1 MLTKLNTAKG
11 KITSLK
17 EGMIDD
23 YITFSQGEIVT
34 APMLYIYLPLSPFLL
49 MTSSSP
55 ITKKILLNRKRV
67 YLKNTSGNK
76 MHLVK
81 NPL

>member
-1 MLTKLNTAKG
+1 
-11 KITSLK
+11 
-17 EGMIDD
+17 MIDD
-23 YITFSQGEIVT
+23 YITFSKGEIFT
-34 APMLYIYLPLSPFLL
+34 APMLYINLPLSPFLL

-67 YLKNTSGNK
+67 YLKNTSEYNK
-76 MHLVK
+76 MHLAK

>member
-23 YITFSQGEIVT
+23 ITFSQGEIVT
-34 APMLYIYLPLSPFLL
+34 APMLYIHLPLSPFLL